1 MRSRKDL
8 IMADDKNNEFE
19 NLRARSWTTI
29 GYPES
34 LDDNWKAIIDDYHIQ
49 WILSPLHDRDVDS
62 GKQLIKPHYHIVF
75 YFEGKKNYKQVLSIC
90 RSFGAVNPQ
99 KVESMIGMVRYL
111 IHADNPEKYQYSRS
125 LIEVHGGIDI
135 DRFFK
140 RSVYEK
146 NAILTEM
153 EEYIYENNI
162 TNFADFA
169 YYSAKNE
176 PEWFDILNNSNTM
189 SISHMING
197 VYQKDNR
204 AKMKWKRMELVW
216 DLYYQGM
223 SVTEISR
230 RLDIARI
237 TIYRYLKK
245 IPDNYRE
252 KFVEIN
258 AKESGILERYREQ
271 RKIEKEKRRKEE
283 KDKILKRDLEK

>member
-1 MRSRKDL
+1 MSDET
-8 IMADDKNNEFE
+8 NNEFE
-19 NLRARSWTTI
+19 SIRARSWTTI

-34 LDDNWKAIIDDYHIQ
+34 LDDNWKSVIDDYHIQ
-49 WILSPLHDRDVDS
+49 WILSPLHDCDVDS
-62 GKQLIKPHYHIVF
+62 NKQPIKPHYHIVF
-75 YFEGKKNYKQVLSIC
+75 YFEGKKTYKQVLSIC

-140 RSVYEK
+140 RSAYEK
-146 NAILTEM
+146 NVILAEM
-153 EEYIYENNI
+153 EEYIYDNNI

-176 PEWFDILNNSNTM
+176 PEWFDVLNNSNTM

-197 VYQKDNR
+197 VYQKDNK
-204 AKMKWKRMELVW
+204 AKIKWKRMELVW

-245 IPDNYRE
+245 IPDSYKE

-283 KDKILKRDLEK
+283 KDKILKRSLEK